1 MANSIEDI
9 EVKIMDASLGS
20 IFLTLFACVWIG
32 GVCWVLGFIQKKYQQ
47 RKNKYQQ
54 LKNRKA

>member
-1 MANSIEDI
+1 MFG
-9 EVKIMDASLGS
+9 V
-20 IFLTLFACVWIG
+20 G

>member
-1 MANSIEDI
+1 MG
-9 EVKIMDASLGS
+9 VFLGT
-20 IFLTLFACVWIG
+20 IILCLFACVWIG

-54 LKNRKA
+54 LKNKYQQLKNRKA